1 MTMHM
6 DNILFAITEMLKT
19 GTMNSWTSHKRLE
32 LLDLSGN
39 RKLGNNI
46 LPNISGLPSLKY
58 LRLGFTGLTG
68 QIELRG
74 KHTIM
79 MVLILPPPTRSEKA
93 FQI

>member
-1 MTMHM
+1 
-6 DNILFAITEMLKT
+6 
-19 GTMNSWTSHKRLE
+19 MNSGRSLKRLE

-39 RKLGNNI
+39 EKLGSNI

-68 QIELRG
+68 QIG